1 MKTVPSPFTNAT
13 SICRLRTQCPQQ
25 SSPEDKSVRRT
36 MTSSSRHE
44 TLETLSSCLGKVRSK
59 GKQAREQPDP
69 SSLSVSIAPST
80 RDQWGGLSTRDQPW
94 VWRRVQVT
102 GSSGQLQPLN
112 PNLRGRP
119 QHLKHSSYRRLR
131 VLSERNIRNWT
142 ASTVELSWL
151 GEPFLTSKS
160 PVFLSVNFGYVSK
173 YV

>member
-1 MKTVPSPFTNAT
+1 MRKLWDEDGRGGSVSVSPALEYARSDKRCFPPPTPHTIPLEEETMQTTQALFFHLTSLGDVRVVKTVPSPFTNAT

-80 RDQWGGLSTRDQPW
+80 RDQ
-94 VWRRVQVT
+94 
-102 GSSGQLQPLN
+102 
-112 PNLRGRP
+112 
-119 QHLKHSSYRRLR
+119 
-131 VLSERNIRNWT
+131 
-142 ASTVELSWL
+142 
-151 GEPFLTSKS
+151 
-160 PVFLSVNFGYVSK
+160 
-173 YV
+173 